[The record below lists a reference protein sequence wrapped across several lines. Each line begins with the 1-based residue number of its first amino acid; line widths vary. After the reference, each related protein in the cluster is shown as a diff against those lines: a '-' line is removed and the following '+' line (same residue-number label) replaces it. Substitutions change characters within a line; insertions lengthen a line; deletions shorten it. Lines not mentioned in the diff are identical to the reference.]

1 MIAGMTTVVRRRV
14 VCSSGGRSVVG
25 SGMPQVMVRG
35 NDLHPVM
42 LGPGERMVFGRD
54 PHSSEG
60 PRPGRLE
67 LRLPGCAPHVSGT
80 LAEVVVGAEASWLR
94 WLGAGEGRLS
104 SLLDAPGGARRVTLI
119 RGMTA
124 LLDAG
129 KNELVVLA
137 GKRVGVDLYTDLL
150 MTFSVHAEVPAEGP
164 VAPVHRDTEL
174 KPHVRK
180 GQLTRHSKE
189 WYVALALAEPW
200 LAGDDDSPFPPTNR
214 RIYERVLHWRRGD
227 AWNLERPQRVDD
239 AIRAVSQIAF
249 GELADPY
256 SEARSGRIQNPR
268 FAVGKRVAEYRL
280 VTADDLDEVEQA
292 ARTQG

>member
-1 MIAGMTTVVRRRV
+1 MVV
-14 VCSSGGRSVVG
+14 
-25 SGMPQVMVRG
+25 GMPQVMVRG

-54 PHSSEG
+54 PHSASG
-60 PRPGRLE
+60 PGAGRVE

-80 LAEVVVGAEASWLR
+80 LAELVVGVEAAWLR
-94 WLGAGEGRLS
+94 WFGSGEGRLS
-104 SLLDAPGGARRVTLI
+104 SLLDAPGGARRVTLVSD
-119 RGMTA
+119 MTA
-124 LLDAG
+124 LLDEG
-129 KNELVVLA
+129 KNELIVLA
-137 GKRVGVDLYTDLL
+137 GKQVGIDLFTDLL
-150 MTFSVHAEVPAEGP
+150 MTFTVHAGVP
-164 VAPVHRDTEL
+164 VAHAVTPGHRDTEL

-180 GQLTRHSKE
+180 GQLNRHSKE

-214 RIYERVLHWRRGD
+214 RIYERILGWRGGD

-239 AIRAVSQIAF
+239 AIRVVSQIAF

-280 VTADDLDEVEQA
+280 VTAEDLDEVEQA
-292 ARTQG
+292 ARD

>member
-1 MIAGMTTVVRRRV
+1 M
-14 VCSSGGRSVVG
+14 VVG

-42 LGPGERMVFGRD
+42 LGPGERLVFGRD
-54 PHSSEG
+54 PHSIAG
-60 PRPGRLE
+60 PRPGRVE

-80 LAEVVVGAEASWLR
+80 LAELVVGAEAAWLR

-104 SLLDAPGGARRVTLI
+104 SLLDAPGGARRVTMV
-119 RGMTA
+119 REMTA
-124 LLDAG
+124 LLDEG

-137 GKRVGVDLYTDLL
+137 GKQVGIDLFSDLL
-150 MTFSVHAEVPAEGP
+150 MTFTVHSIVAAERP
-164 VAPVHRDTEL
+164 VTAIHRDTEL

-180 GQLTRHSKE
+180 GQLTRGSKE
-189 WYVALALAEPW
+189 WFVALALAEPW

-214 RIYERVLHWRRGD
+214 RIYERIRDWRGGK

-239 AIRAVSQIAF
+239 AIRSISQVAF

-256 SEARSGRIQNPR
+256 SEVRSGRIQNPR

-280 VTADDLDEVEQA
+280 VTADDLDAVERGA
-292 ARTQG
+292 PPRDPDDLD

>member
-1 MIAGMTTVVRRRV
+1 
-14 VCSSGGRSVVG
+14 
-25 SGMPQVMVRG
+25 MPQVMVRG
-35 NDLHPVM
+35 NDVHPV
-42 LGPGERMVFGRD
+42 LLNPGERLVFGRD
-54 PHSSEG
+54 PHSAAG
-60 PRPGRLE
+60 PGPGRIE

-80 LAEVVVGAEASWLR
+80 LAELVVGAEASWLR

-104 SLLDAPGGARRVTLI
+104 SLLDAPGGARRVTLV
-119 RGMTA
+119 RDMSA
-124 LLDAG
+124 LLDEG

-137 GKRVGVDLYTDLL
+137 GKRVGTDLYTDLL
-150 MTFSVHAEVPAEGP
+150 MTFTVHSVVATQ
-164 VAPVHRDTEL
+164 APVISIHRDTEL

-180 GQLTRHSKE
+180 GQLTRYSKE
-189 WYVALALAEPW
+189 WFVALALAEPW

-214 RIYERVLHWRRGD
+214 RIYERILGWRRGD

-256 SEARSGRIQNPR
+256 GEARSGRIQNPR

-280 VTADDLDEVEQA
+280 VTADDLDEVE
-292 ARTQG
+292 RGGSE

>member
-1 MIAGMTTVVRRRV
+1 
-14 VCSSGGRSVVG
+14 
-25 SGMPQVMVRG
+25 MPQVLVRG

-42 LGPGERMVFGRD
+42 LAPGERLVFGRD
-54 PHSSEG
+54 PHSAGG
-60 PRPGRLE
+60 PARGRVE

-80 LAEVVVGAEASWLR
+80 LAELVVGVEAAWLR

-104 SLLDAPGGARRVTLI
+104 SLLDAPGGARRVTLV
-119 RGMTA
+119 REMTA
-124 LLDAG
+124 LLDEG

-150 MTFSVHAEVPAEGP
+150 VTFTVHSTVTAERSISV
-164 VAPVHRDTEL
+164 VHNDTQL
-174 KPHVRK
+174 KPHVQK

-214 RIYERVLHWRRGD
+214 RIYERIRAWRDGD

-239 AIRAVSQIAF
+239 AIRVVSQVAF

-280 VTADDLDEVEQA
+280 VTAEDLDEVEQA
-292 ARTQG
+292 ARNF

>member
-1 MIAGMTTVVRRRV
+1 
-14 VCSSGGRSVVG
+14 
-25 SGMPQVMVRG
+25 MPQVMVRG

-42 LGPGERMVFGRD
+42 LSAGERLVFGRD
-54 PHSSEG
+54 PHSAAG
-60 PRPGRLE
+60 PGQGRVE

-80 LAEVVVGAEASWLR
+80 LAELVVGAEAAWLR

-104 SLLDAPGGARRVTLI
+104 SLLDAPGGARRVTLVQ
-119 RGMTA
+119 GMTA
-124 LLDAG
+124 LLDGG

-137 GKRVGVDLYTDLL
+137 GKQVGADLFTDLL
-150 MTFSVHAEVPAEGP
+150 MTFTVHAAVPSDYSGT
-164 VAPVHRDTEL
+164 PVHRDTEL

-214 RIYERVLHWRRGD
+214 RIYERISYWRGGH

-256 SEARSGRIQNPR
+256 SEARIGRIQNPR

-280 VTADDLDEVEQA
+280 VTADDLDEVERA
-292 ARTQG
+292 AHA

>member
-1 MIAGMTTVVRRRV
+1 MT
-14 VCSSGGRSVVG
+14 
-25 SGMPQVMVRG
+25 QVMVRG

-42 LGPGERMVFGRD
+42 LGAGERMVFGRD
-54 PHSSEG
+54 PHSASG
-60 PRPGRLE
+60 PRPGRVE
-67 LRLPGCAPHVSGT
+67 LRLPGCASHVSGT
-80 LAEVVVGAEASWLR
+80 LAELVVGAEAAWLR

-104 SLLDAPGGARRVTLI
+104 SLLDAPGGARRVTMVQD
-119 RGMTA
+119 MTA

-137 GKRVGVDLYTDLL
+137 GKEVGNDLFTDLL
-150 MTFSVHAEVPAEGP
+150 MTFTVHAGAPADTTL
-164 VAPVHRDTEL
+164 APVHRDTER

-180 GQLTRHSKE
+180 GQLTRGSKE

-214 RIYERVLHWRRGD
+214 RIYERIRDWRGGD

-280 VTADDLDEVEQA
+280 VTADDLDDV
-292 ARTQG
+292 ARGGQRG

>member
-1 MIAGMTTVVRRRV
+1 
-14 VCSSGGRSVVG
+14 
-25 SGMPQVMVRG
+25 MPQVMVRG
-35 NDLHPVM
+35 SDLHPVM
-42 LGPGERMVFGRD
+42 VSAGERLVFGRD
-54 PHSSEG
+54 PHSPAG
-60 PRPGRLE
+60 PRSGKVE

-80 LAEVVVGAEASWLR
+80 LAELVVGAEAAWLR
-94 WLGAGEGRLS
+94 WLGSGEGRLS
-104 SLLDAPGGARRVTLI
+104 SLLDAPGGARRVTLV
-119 RGMTA
+119 RDMTA
-124 LLDAG
+124 LLDGG

-137 GKRVGVDLYTDLL
+137 GKQVGDELFTDLL
-150 MTFSVHAEVPAEGP
+150 MTFTVHATIPLERP
-164 VAPVHRDTEL
+164 VEPVHRDTER

-180 GQLTRHSKE
+180 GQLTRFSKE

-214 RIYERVLHWRRGD
+214 RIYERIRHWRGGD

-239 AIRAVSQIAF
+239 AIRAVSQVAF

-280 VTADDLDEVEQA
+280 VTAEDLDEVER
-292 ARTQG
+292 ARPVH